1 MGVLTGSP
9 KGPIQL
15 PDYNKNFIAVKQLR
29 LKRKELELKERL
41 AEQQLNKGKTKGPP
55 IAKFNKTEANFQDR
69 FHSVHDSAMDQL
81 DQFAINN
88 ADKLN
93 PNSDLYDIKTDR
105 IFQNMQKSVMRA
117 ADHSKNW
124 VTNGT
129 DFLSY
134 INEKD
139 EYGNRKVDV
148 SNLEQ
153 KPKYLNVNTVQ
164 TSMDLR
170 NEPFIFQDSFW
181 TNDETVQ
188 QQLSLK
194 EGGDPNNINDYL
206 VDENGFFLSKGGGLV
221 VELQSNGQNAQSGQ
235 FLIDDVFNQEISG
248 DSIRFDS
255 NGNLMYGEKMFFEHF
270 DTGFFDK
277 NKYQTLDKPTNFVYE
292 LAGKKLKFSNLL
304 NQVSENK
311 YEIDNEAI
319 GKIRQ
324 QGIDLFSWNGQT
336 WGNDY
341 GDALALQVA
350 RKYVSEKYG
359 IQESEVDQAQINAVL
374 PMIKNNEILAEEF
387 RSEDGG
393 FIKSVY
399 DQKEIKTF
407 NDYAGELILESYANQ
422 NRFSKEKFTSNRAE
436 IKEQL
441 KINEYK
447 WESSQMIGNIA
458 HVYPTHDNFTQKTA
472 FTTYG
477 YTGVQENI
485 TGSDYLTFQNNTN
498 FITVEDVAQQFIE
511 QKAGTFVG
519 AQHAMIPIDSRTGKI
534 MEGTWIDNNNQFKP
548 LTAEDA
554 KYCVIVPMFKGHFE
568 PEDPDS
574 IKRAI
579 SNADPNAK
587 PSKIVT
593 IDGIETYVPMTQM
606 NTMSSNLKLYSKFI
620 EKAEEVNNNGVVGKS
635 DSPSYEEGG
644 IVSKKN
650 NWKLPGS

>member
-15 PDYNKNFIAVKQLR
+15 PDYNQNFIAVKQLR

-55 IAKFNKTEANFQDR
+55 LAKFSKTEANFQDR
-69 FHSVHDSAMDQL
+69 FHSVHDEAMDQL

-105 IFQNMQKSVMRA
+105 IFQNMQKSVTRA
-117 ADHSKNW
+117 ADHSNSW

-148 SNLEQ
+148 SSLEQ
-153 KPKYLNVNTVQ
+153 KPKYLNINTVQ

-170 NEPFIFQDSFW
+170 NEPFIFQNSFW

-221 VELQSNGQNAQSGQ
+221 VELQSNGQNAQSGL
-235 FLIDDVFNQEISG
+235 FTIDDVFNQEISG

-277 NKYQTLDKPTNFVYE
+277 NKYQTLDKPTNFIYE

-441 KINEYK
+441 KIN
-447 WESSQMIGNIA
+447 
-458 HVYPTHDNFTQKTA
+458 
-472 FTTYG
+472 
-477 YTGVQENI
+477 
-485 TGSDYLTFQNNTN
+485 TN
-498 FITVEDVAQQFIE
+498 FITVEDVAQQYIE

-568 PEDPDS
+568 PEDPDA

-579 SNADPNAK
+579 SNDNADAK
-587 PSKIVT
+587 PSEIVT
-593 IDGIETYVPMTQM
+593 IDGVETYVPMTQM

-635 DSPSYEEGG
+635 DSPSYAEGG